1 MLLVYTQE
9 AEYRKKARESW
20 DIVWSMLMSSD
31 WKVVA
36 GENLDTGLI
45 SCMHYGKF
53 GKVFMVEVS
62 D

>member
-1 MLLVYTQE
+1 ML
-9 AEYRKKARESW
+9 
-20 DIVWSMLMSSD
+20 SSPD

-45 SCMHYGKF
+45 SSMHYGKF

-62 D
+62 GPTSILYFGLCQVQC